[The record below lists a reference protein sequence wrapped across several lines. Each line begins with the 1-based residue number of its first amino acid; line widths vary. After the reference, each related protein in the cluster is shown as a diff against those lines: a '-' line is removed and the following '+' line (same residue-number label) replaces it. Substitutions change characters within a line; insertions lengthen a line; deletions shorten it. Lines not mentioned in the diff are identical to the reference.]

1 MVHEIL
7 KEIPC
12 LDLEKFILLDLSL
25 IMSVSEEELQSRAKK
40 VFDALNTMLEEED
53 NRWREN
59 VSFGKCVIEMALWF
73 PLH

>member
-59 VSFGKCVIEMALWF
+59 VSFWKCVIEMALWF